1 MVSDRSPAWSC
12 PDRSLTV
19 LILLPWLKRARLIGA
34 SLLGAGVVVVLL
46 MTTAAYLSDRR
57 DQHTREQL
65 SKQAAEEE
73 AWRHKPFEPARLT
86 LRSASSTAEAVPGG
100 PPAMYIKFCANC
112 HGKNGEGARQ
122 GRLNFPPLLDVPAK
136 PRRTVDDIVGLLKDP
151 TAYGLQPPM
160 KSFSTKLTEQ
170 QMREIAE
177 WIVKLKR

>member
-1 MVSDRSPAWSC
+1 
-12 PDRSLTV
+12 
-19 LILLPWLKRARLIGA
+19 
-34 SLLGAGVVVVLL
+34 

-57 DQHTREQL
+57 DQKTREQL
-65 SKQAAEEE
+65 SKQAAQEE
-73 AWRHKPFEPARLT
+73 AWRREPLEPARLT
-86 LRSASSTAEAVPGG
+86 LASASAPAEAAPGG
-100 PPAMYIKFCANC
+100 APEKYIEFCANC

-122 GRLNFPPLLDVPAK
+122 GRLNFPPLLDVAAK

>member
-1 MVSDRSPAWSC
+1 
-12 PDRSLTV
+12 
-19 LILLPWLKRARLIGA
+19 
-34 SLLGAGVVVVLL
+34 
-46 MTTAAYLSDRR
+46 MTTAAYLSDHR

-86 LRSASSTAEAVPGG
+86 LAATSASAAGG
-100 PPAMYIKFCANC
+100 PPSTYIEFCANC

-122 GRLNFPPLLDVPAK
+122 GRFNFPPLLDVPTK
-136 PRRTVDDIVGLLKDP
+136 PRRTVDDIVALLKDP
-151 TAYGLQPPM
+151 TAYDLQPPM
-160 KSFSTKLTEQ
+160 KSFSNKLNEQ